1 MRWAE
6 RVARMIEKTNAYKG
20 LVGKLKR
27 YCLEDLGIDGKIRND
42 KSKIK

>member
-6 RVARMIEKTNAYKG
+6 HVARMIEKTNAYTG

-27 YCLEDLGIDGKIRND
+27 YCLEDLGTDGKIKND